1 MKFRYCE
8 IWLRIAYCTT
18 LCVSFVFNEIIGVIS
33 NTAGSRQKSVICRHQ
48 VSKQSKFRFFFSMCY
63 SCESKCM
70 CVEHEIEIFD
80 I

>member
-33 NTAGSRQKSVICRHQ
+33 NTAGSRQKSVICRRQ
-48 VSKQSKFRFFFSMCY
+48 VSKQSKFRFFFQ
-63 SCESKCM
+63 
-70 CVEHEIEIFD
+70 CVTVAKLNAMYVRRA
-80 I
+80 